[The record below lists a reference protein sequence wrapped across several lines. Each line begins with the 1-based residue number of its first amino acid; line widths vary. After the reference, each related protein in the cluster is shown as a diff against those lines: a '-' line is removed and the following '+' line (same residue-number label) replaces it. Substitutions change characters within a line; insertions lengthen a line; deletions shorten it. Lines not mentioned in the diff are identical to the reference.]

1 MHDRVL
7 GALNGCLPSGSP
19 PLRHSRPDRGRRCVG
34 ALISKPRSVRRTV
47 AEAEVRHAERPLTVV
62 TVITTQHCGS
72 CRDAKCSF
80 SIDGDETRSAH
91 TDASRTQRNMFR
103 CNDSPSGN
111 PTPVDASSA
120 PVALSR
126 IPVVLKHCRIDVREA
141 AAVTRLGRS
150 GARPAQRDPDGRG
163 FLDPRIEAL
172 QLGGAYRVNPTNRT
186 ANRHRPW
193 WDHSARAE
201 LVTHVTRVP
210 GGGPG
215 PECSYTAVRNFA
227 SNPQNR
233 AKGRPCRCTFPG
245 VCSPSPSPPPPRALT
260 VGAATAASA
269 LPHGQDHRRGSANPN
284 LSNGK
289 GLEHAADVY
298 EPIIT
303 DYISHCSG

>member
-1 MHDRVL
+1 
-7 GALNGCLPSGSP
+7 
-19 PLRHSRPDRGRRCVG
+19 
-34 ALISKPRSVRRTV
+34 
-47 AEAEVRHAERPLTVV
+47 
-62 TVITTQHCGS
+62 
-72 CRDAKCSF
+72 
-80 SIDGDETRSAH
+80 
-91 TDASRTQRNMFR
+91 MFR

-186 ANRHRPW
+186 ANRHRPC

-233 AKGRPCRCTFPG
+233 AKGRPCHALPPASAHHHRHRRHRG
-245 VCSPSPSPPPPRALT
+245 PSPSVPPRRPRPFRT
-260 VGAATAASA
+260 DKTIGGVPRTPTSPTARAWNTPRTYTNQSSPTTSPTA
-269 LPHGQDHRRGSANPN
+269 PAELRE
-284 LSNGK
+284 LS
-289 GLEHAADVY
+289 
-298 EPIIT
+298 
-303 DYISHCSG
+303 